1 MSEPGS
7 PRDGLLA
14 APESQD
20 SESGLHDGSNPG
32 RSTDLSKGRAQT
44 EQETPSAMQRL
55 IGMLSSVKDRAS
67 GEDKARVIR
76 SPSPVAHRLIKQLLV
91 TLDEDAALSEDEGV
105 CGKFSNTY
113 NRHHMLPLLAVLLA
127 AEDIKKKKKKAQ
139 AEASGHQPTTPPPDA

>member
-1 MSEPGS
+1 MSASTS
-7 PRDGLLA
+7 PRGGPSA
-14 APESQD
+14 APESHD

-32 RSTDLSKGRAQT
+32 RGTDLSKGEAQT

-76 SPSPVAHRLIKQLLV
+76 SPSPVAQRLIKQLLV

-105 CGKFSNTY
+105 CGKFSDTY
-113 NRHHMLPLLAVLLA
+113 NEAETLA
-127 AEDIKKKKKKAQ
+127 DGNM
-139 AEASGHQPTTPPPDA
+139 GH